1 MSNSEMQTKV
11 NELRE
16 LRRMAEEL
24 NAEITA
30 IQDVIKAYMT
40 AAGADELTGKDYKV
54 TWKPVTSTRLD
65 ASALRKA
72 APELCERFTKTATV
86 RRFCVA

>member
-1 MSNSEMQTKV
+1 MSNNEMQSKV

-24 NAEITA
+24 NAEIAA
-30 IQDVIKAYMT
+30 IQDAIKAYMS
-40 AAGADELTGKDYKV
+40 ASAVDELAGNDYKV
-54 TWKPVTSTRLD
+54 TWKLVTSTRLD

-72 APELCERFTKTATV
+72 APELCDRFTKTATV
-86 RRFCVA
+86 RRFCVS